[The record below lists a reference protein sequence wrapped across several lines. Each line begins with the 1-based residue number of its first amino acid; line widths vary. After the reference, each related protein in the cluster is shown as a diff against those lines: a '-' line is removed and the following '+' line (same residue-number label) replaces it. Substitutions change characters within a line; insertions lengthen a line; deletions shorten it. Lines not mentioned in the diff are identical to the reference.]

1 MFSAAGTETMGQ
13 HRPIASCWNGA
24 TLGPVDA
31 SSGRDPIIQEV
42 HRFAQRTLRCSAAI
56 FYWVKDDQAT
66 HDAGVTGLPPSLWSE
81 YLAEMAV
88 FDPLSV
94 RALLSTGANLARL
107 PAGAGLAGPPRVYL
121 HFLARYRV
129 QDVIDMLFYAGG
141 EPVAGLGLIK
151 LEGDAPL
158 SPETLDLADA
168 MRPLIETSLQH
179 HQRVRTSLRRKRLTT
194 EYLLTLREV
203 EVAELV
209 SDGHSNDVVAECL
222 DVRLPTIK
230 SHLLSIFGKTGATSR
245 TDLARLMRV

>member
-1 MFSAAGTETMGQ
+1 MEQ
-13 HRPIASCWNGA
+13 HLHIASCWDGA
-24 TLGPVDA
+24 RLGPVDA
-31 SSGRDPIIQEV
+31 SSGRDSMVREI

-56 FYWVKDDQAT
+56 FYWVKDDQAA

-107 PAGAGLAGPPRVYL
+107 PAGAGLAPPPRVYR
-121 HFLARYRV
+121 HFLARYQV

-141 EPVAGLGLIK
+141 EPVAGLGMIK

-168 MRPLIETSLQH
+168 MRPLIEASLQH

-194 EYLLTLREV
+194 EYQLTPREV

-209 SDGHSNDVVAECL
+209 SDGHSNEVVAECL

-230 SHLLSIFGKTGATSR
+230 SHLLSIFSKTGATSR

>member
-1 MFSAAGTETMGQ
+1 M
-13 HRPIASCWNGA
+13 
-24 TLGPVDA
+24 LGPVDA
-31 SSGRDPIIQEV
+31 SSGRDPMIWEI

-56 FYWVKDDQAT
+56 FYWVKDGRAA
-66 HDAGVTGLPPSLWSE
+66 HDAGVTGLPPPLWSE
-81 YLAEMAV
+81 YLAEMVA

-107 PAGAGLAGPPRVYL
+107 PAGAGLAPPPRVYR
-121 HFLARYRV
+121 HFLARHRV

-141 EPVAGLGLIK
+141 EPVAGLGMIK

-158 SPETLDLADA
+158 SPETFDLADA
-168 MRPLIETSLQH
+168 MRPLIEASLQH
-179 HQRVRTSLRRKRLTT
+179 HERVRTSLRRKRLTT
-194 EYLLTLREV
+194 EYLLTLREM

-209 SDGHSNDVVAECL
+209 SDGHSNEVVAECL

-245 TDLARLMRV
+245 TDLARLMRP

>member
-1 MFSAAGTETMGQ
+1 M
-13 HRPIASCWNGA
+13 
-24 TLGPVDA
+24 V
-31 SSGRDPIIQEV
+31 
-42 HRFAQRTLRCSAAI
+42 
-56 FYWVKDDQAT
+56 
-66 HDAGVTGLPPSLWSE
+66 
-81 YLAEMAV
+81 V

-107 PAGAGLAGPPRVYL
+107 PAGTGQSGTPRVYQ

-141 EPVAGLGLIK
+141 EPVAGLGMIK

-168 MRPLIETSLQH
+168 MRPLIEASLQQH
-179 HQRVRTSLRRKRLTT
+179 RRVRTTLWRQRLTT
-194 EYLLTLREV
+194 EYRLTSREV

-209 SDGHSNDVVAECL
+209 SDGYSNEVVAEYL
-222 DVRLPTIK
+222 DVRLPTVK

-245 TDLARLMRV
+245 TALARLVRA

>member
-1 MFSAAGTETMGQ
+1 MGP

-94 RALLSTGANLARL
+94 RALLSTGANLGRL
-107 PAGAGLAGPPRVYL
+107 PATTGWRGRRAS
-121 HFLARYRV
+121 
-129 QDVIDMLFYAGG
+129 IC
-141 EPVAGLGLIK
+141 
-151 LEGDAPL
+151 
-158 SPETLDLADA
+158 
-168 MRPLIETSLQH
+168 TSWPA
-179 HQRVRTSLRRKRLTT
+179 T
-194 EYLLTLREV
+194 
-203 EVAELV
+203 
-209 SDGHSNDVVAECL
+209 
-222 DVRLPTIK
+222 
-230 SHLLSIFGKTGATSR
+230 TSR
-245 TDLARLMRV
+245 KSSTCCSMLAASQWQGWA